1 MSNADKIKKMNTDEL
16 AEFLVKISFGAYQS
30 CMVIDEDCK
39 YFPDVS
45 EDDKMCKE
53 CFKKWLESECDVE

>member
-1 MSNADKIKKMNTDEL
+1 M
-16 AEFLVKISFGAYQS
+16 KISFGAYQS

-53 CFKKWLESECDVE
+53 CFKEWLEIECDEQ